1 MADPTSPILS
11 KNLYIY
17 LEDHVVRT
25 GILKYY
31 DPLRFSDLAYKTLA
45 ELNVVDHTLPAT
57 DPTSN
62 ERPSGIN
69 FIIYNVTITSGS

>member
-1 MADPTSPILS
+1 MADPLASGSS
-11 KNLYIY
+11 KSLYIY
-17 LEDHVVRT
+17 QEDHVVRT

-31 DPLRFSDLAYKTLA
+31 DPLMFSDLAYKTLA

-62 ERPSGIN
+62 DAPDGIN
-69 FIIYNVTITSGS
+69 FAKFDLTIISGS